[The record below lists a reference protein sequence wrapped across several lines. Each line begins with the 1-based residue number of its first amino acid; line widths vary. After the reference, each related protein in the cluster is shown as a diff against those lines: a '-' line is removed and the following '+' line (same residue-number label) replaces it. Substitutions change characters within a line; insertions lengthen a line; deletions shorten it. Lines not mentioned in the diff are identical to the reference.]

1 MQDSMNSMKG
11 QNMRLIVSVV
21 LTLGLIYGCA
31 QSDSSRMQDSRST
44 PPGAPTADP
53 AYDEGQRSQDLE
65 GNTR

>member
-1 MQDSMNSMKG
+1 MKG
-11 QNMRLIVSVV
+11 QNMRQALLIVSVA
-21 LTLGLIYGCA
+21 LTFGLIYGCA
-31 QSDSSRMQDSRST
+31 QSDSSRVQDSRSR